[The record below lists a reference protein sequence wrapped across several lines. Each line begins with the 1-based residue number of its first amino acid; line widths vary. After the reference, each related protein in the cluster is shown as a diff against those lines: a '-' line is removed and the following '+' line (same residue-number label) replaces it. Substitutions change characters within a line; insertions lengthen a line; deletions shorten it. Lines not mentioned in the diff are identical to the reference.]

1 MNENTRFF
9 LCDKP
14 PLLFPI
20 LIEKFIEYFIQLQEF
35 FTLAFDFAFLY
46 IIPMLKIVMK
56 FGGSSLATPERIA
69 NVIEI
74 INKKAKKHRNRIGV
88 VVSAFGGV
96 TDELIQLSQLASD
109 HQKNYLQ
116 LFDRFQKRHLD
127 VVKRLIAQE
136 NQKSVLAQTQTLLE
150 ELRDTLHGVYLVKE
164 LSPKTKDFILSFGE
178 RLSALIISE
187 VKKNCGLPCEYC
199 DARALIKTDDRF
211 GNARVYWDL
220 TEKTIQDYCKE
231 LKTIPV
237 IPGFIGSTLDN
248 ETTTLG
254 RGGSDYT
261 ASIVGAALHVDEIEI
276 WTDVNGVMTADP
288 RMVKKAFSIPSLSYE
303 EAMELSHFGAKVIY
317 PPSIQPAMEKKI
329 PLRILNSFQP
339 DFEGTV
345 IGKKLP
351 SPYQI
356 RGISSIHEVAMV
368 LVEGGGMFGAVGFAG
383 RLFNTLA
390 KNQINVILISQ
401 ASSEHSIC
409 FAVDPYQAKR
419 TKKIIEEEFKTEFE
433 TKKLEPVVIDSHAAI
448 IAVVGENMRHTPGI
462 AGRLFQALGKNGIN
476 VLAIAQGSSELNIS
490 VVISRHDVAKALN
503 VLHDAFFLSGT
514 KTIHLFLLGTGLIG
528 STLLKQLHTQYPVLV
543 KENGLDIQLIGLGN
557 IDAMVFHEEGISFDQ
572 WENALATGEPMDIQK
587 FVHQMKKMNLP
598 NSIFVDC
605 TGSANI
611 VAHYEEILN
620 ASISIVTPSKIA
632 NAGPYSLYQRLH
644 NAATRHGVKFLYET
658 NVGAGLPVINTLND
672 LIASGDTVLK
682 IEAVLSG
689 TLSYIFNS
697 FSKRTPFSEIVRQAC
712 QMGLTEPDPRD
723 DLSGLDVARKL
734 LILAREAGHAF
745 EFKDIT
751 LEPVVPEAMEKK
763 GSVEEFIKKLE
774 NYDSIFEKRY
784 EEAERKNCLL
794 RYVAILENGKAEVG
808 LREVSKDHPFSSLS
822 GSDNMIVFTTERYR
836 ERPLVVKGP
845 GAGAE
850 VTAAGVFADILRIAN
865 FLA

>member
-1 MNENTRFF
+1 
-9 LCDKP
+9 
-14 PLLFPI
+14 
-20 LIEKFIEYFIQLQEF
+20 
-35 FTLAFDFAFLY
+35 
-46 IIPMLKIVMK
+46 MLKIIMK
-56 FGGSSLATPERIA
+56 FGGSSVATPERIA

-74 INKKAKKHRNRIGV
+74 VRGRAQKYRNRIGV

-96 TDELIQLSQLASD
+96 TDQLIQLSQLASD
-109 HQKNYLQ
+109 HQEKYLQ
-116 LFDRFQKRHLD
+116 ILDALQKRHLD
-127 VVKRLIAQE
+127 TVKALIGSE
-136 NQKSVLAQTQTLLE
+136 RQKEILSKVQILLE
-150 ELRDTLHGVYLVKE
+150 ELKDTLHGVYLVKE
-164 LSPKTKDFILSFGE
+164 LSPKTRDFILSFGE

-187 VKKNCGLPCEYC
+187 AMKEKGLPSEYC
-199 DARALIKTDDRF
+199 DARTLIKTDDQF
-211 GNARVYWDL
+211 GNARIYGDL
-220 TEKTIQDYCKE
+220 TEKNIQNYCKE

-237 IPGFIGSTLDN
+237 ITGFIGSTLEN

-261 ASIVGAALHVDEIEI
+261 ASIFGTALHVSEIEI

-288 RMVKKAFSIPSLSYE
+288 RMVKKAFPIPSLSYE

-317 PPSIQPAMEKKI
+317 PPTIQPAMEKRI

-339 DFEGTV
+339 EFEGTF
-345 IGKKLP
+345 IGKKIP

-356 RGISSIHEVAMV
+356 RGISSIHEVALV

-383 RLFNTLA
+383 RLFNALA

-409 FAVDPYQAKR
+409 FAVDPHQAKR
-419 TKKIIEEEFKTEFE
+419 TKKVIEEEFKTEFE
-433 TKKLEPVVIDSHAAI
+433 TKKLEPVTIDPHAAI
-448 IAVVGENMRHTPGI
+448 VAVVGENMRHTPGI

-490 VVISRHDVAKALN
+490 VVISKHDVAKAMN
-503 VLHDAFFLSGT
+503 ALHDAFFLSGT

-528 STLLKQLHTQYPVLV
+528 STLLKQLHTQYPVLI
-543 KENGLDIQLIGLGN
+543 KENALDIRLIGLGN
-557 IDAMVFHEEGISFDQ
+557 IDAMVFQEEGIPLDQ
-572 WENALATGEPMDIQK
+572 WKEALRSGEPMNVPK
-587 FVHQMKKMNLP
+587 FVQQMKKMNLP

-605 TGSANI
+605 TGSSEVVN
-611 VAHYEEILN
+611 HYEEILN

-632 NAGPYSLYQRLH
+632 NSGPYSQYQRLH
-644 NAATRHGVKFLYET
+644 NAANRHGVKFLYET

-672 LIASGDTVLK
+672 LIASGDTLLK

-689 TLSYIFNS
+689 TLSYIFNT
-697 FSKRTPFSEIVRQAC
+697 FTKEKPFSEIVRQAS

-734 LILAREAGHAF
+734 LILAREAGHALEF
-745 EFKDIT
+745 EDIA
-751 LEPVVPEAMEKK
+751 LEPVVPEAVNKK
-763 GSVEEFIKKLE
+763 GSVEEFLKELKK
-774 NYDSIFEKRY
+774 YDPIFEKKL

-808 LREVSKDHPFSSLS
+808 LREISKEHPFSSLS

-865 FLA
+865 FLS